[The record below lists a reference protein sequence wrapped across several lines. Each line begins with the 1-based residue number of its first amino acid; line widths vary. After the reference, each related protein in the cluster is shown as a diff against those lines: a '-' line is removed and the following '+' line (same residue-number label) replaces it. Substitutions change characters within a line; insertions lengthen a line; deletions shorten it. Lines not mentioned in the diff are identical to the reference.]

1 MDYIFDML
9 KDLASALTPGQFLVI
24 LFIIVVVSGLGIA
37 FFIKNYKNPNG
48 LFAFLKQED
57 SPLDNNIAEI
67 KEKIEFLSTKMD
79 NIVREVKELVGDAFV
94 EQRIVDNSIKNEIAR
109 TIELKEEIQEMYN
122 RLNNSLEDVKTVIR
136 LQDSHEQQ
144 TAEHIKNLL
153 QQSLDAIRS
162 TQAHLN
168 KLDDYIRD
176 QVPQF
181 RADNKE
187 FAKDLNDLS
196 RDLALIE
203 RSIQTQVST
212 IQAVTLR
219 Q

>member
-1 MDYIFDML
+1 MDYIYDSL
-9 KDLASALTPGQFLVI
+9 KDLASALTAGQFLMI
-24 LFIIVVVSGLGIA
+24 LAIIVVVSGLCIA

-48 LFAFLKQED
+48 IFAFLKTSNEEI
-57 SPLDNNIAEI
+57 DNDIADI
-67 KEKIEFLSTKMD
+67 KEQIEFLSTKMD
-79 NIVREVKELVGDAFV
+79 NIVREVKEIVGDAFV
-94 EQRIVDNSIKNEIAR
+94 EQRVIGDSIKTEIAR
-109 TIELKEEIQEMYN
+109 TIELKEEIQQMYS

-144 TAEHIKNLL
+144 SAEHIKTIL

-162 TQAHLN
+162 TQAHLE

-212 IQAVTLR
+212 IHAVTLR

>member
-1 MDYIFDML
+1 MDYIYDSL
-9 KDLASALTPGQFLVI
+9 KDLASVLTAGQFLMI
-24 LFIIVVVSGLGIA
+24 LAIITLVSGLAIT
-37 FFIKNYKNPNG
+37 FFIRNYKNPNG
-48 LFAFLKQED
+48 IFAFLK
-57 SPLDNNIAEI
+57 SNNEEMDDDIAVI
-67 KEKIEFLSTKMD
+67 KEQIEFLSTKMD
-79 NIVREVKELVGDAFV
+79 NIIREVKEIVGDAFI
-94 EQRIVDNSIKNEIAR
+94 EQRDIGNSIKTEITR
-109 TIELKEEIQEMYN
+109 TVELKEEIQEMYS

-144 TAEHIKNLL
+144 SAEHIKNIL

-162 TQAHLN
+162 TQAHLE